1 MLPTVTKNPVNIF
14 QSKLNLLILL
24 TYTDIEKAKNYGNRL
39 QIDIEEYLPGH
50 KRDLYFMLGNINL
63 LNEDFSKA
71 KSYFRNCLKQSP
83 KPKLES

>member
-71 KSYFRNCLKQSP
+71 KSYFRNCLKLSP